1 MRFIERLSD
10 IMEELTQNLLE
21 GMRKEVGKT
30 MRKIDS
36 CRDMTGDTMK
46 RIIRNGMENLVKAVE
61 GVLLGLSEEL
71 DKERKEREVKEEE
84 KDKILEKV
92 EEKVKKTEGIIQGLE
107 KKLHEIEVNQQADR
121 EVMEKVGEA
130 MVRGRT
136 FCRLRDS
143 VRTMEGQVEE
153 STCKLKVLGIKL
165 EKETRDRKEIV
176 RMSVEK
182 LKQDVSKED
191 QGKFQDIMRRTR
203 VVVLGKGTTKLE
215 EEGKWSVPLLLCCQG
230 NGEKEEAERM
240 LKSAGY
246 TTLFYWPDSMV
257 SFVRGAREELKRK
270 GFEDRKFD
278 VKIRPERKDG
288 RLVIRADVRTKD
300 RGVFRP
306 EVYWRVPG
314 DRKLMEELGI
324 GTYILV

>member
-1 MRFIERLSD
+1 MK
-10 IMEELTQNLLE
+10 ELTENLLE

-30 MRKIDS
+30 LRKIDS

-46 RIIRNGMENLVKAVE
+46 SIIRNGMENLVKAVE

-71 DKERKEREVKEEE
+71 DKERKDREAKERERDKKLEIVGEKIETTEE
-84 KDKILEKV
+84 
-92 EEKVKKTEGIIQGLE
+92 IIQGLQR
-107 KKLHEIEVNQQADR
+107 KLDEAEVSQQADR
-121 EVMEKVGEA
+121 EVMEKVEEA
-130 MVRGRT
+130 MVRGRK

-153 STCKLKVLGIKL
+153 STCKLKVLGVKL
-165 EKETRDRKEIV
+165 EKETGDRKEIV
-176 RMSVEK
+176 RMAVEK
-182 LKQDVSKED
+182 FKQDVRKEN
-191 QGKFQDIMRRTR
+191 QGKFQDIMSRTR
-203 VVVLGKGTTKLE
+203 VVVLGKGTTKME
-215 EEGKWSVPLLLCCQG
+215 EEGKWSVPILLCCQG
-230 NGEKEEAERM
+230 RGEKDEIERM

-270 GFEDRKFD
+270 GFEERKFD

>member
-1 MRFIERLSD
+1 MIDSK
-10 IMEELTQNLLE
+10 IMKELTENLLE

-30 MRKIDS
+30 LRKIDS

-46 RIIRNGMENLVKAVE
+46 SIIRNGMENLVKAVE

-71 DKERKEREVKEEE
+71 DKERKDREAKERERDKKLEIVGEKIETTEE
-84 KDKILEKV
+84 
-92 EEKVKKTEGIIQGLE
+92 IIQGLQR
-107 KKLHEIEVNQQADR
+107 KLDEAEVSQQADR
-121 EVMEKVGEA
+121 EGMEKVGEA
-130 MVRGRT
+130 MVRGRK

-153 STCKLKVLGIKL
+153 SACKLKVLGVKL
-165 EKETRDRKEIV
+165 EKETGDRKEIV
-176 RMSVEK
+176 RMAVEK
-182 LKQDVSKED
+182 FKQDVRKEN
-191 QGKFQDIMRRTR
+191 QGKFQDIMSRTR
-203 VVVLGKGTTKLE
+203 VVVLGKGTTKME
-215 EEGKWSVPLLLCCQG
+215 EEGKWSVPILLCCQG
-230 NGEKEEAERM
+230 RGEKDEIERM

-270 GFEDRKFD
+270 GFEERKFD

-288 RLVIRADVRTKD
+288 RLVIRADIRTKD

-306 EVYWRVPG
+306 EVYWGIPG

>member
-1 MRFIERLSD
+1 MIDSK
-10 IMEELTQNLLE
+10 IMKELTENLLE

-30 MRKIDS
+30 LRKIDS

-46 RIIRNGMENLVKAVE
+46 SIIRNGMENLVKAVE

-71 DKERKEREVKEEE
+71 DKERKDREAKERERDKKLEIVGEKIETTEE
-84 KDKILEKV
+84 
-92 EEKVKKTEGIIQGLE
+92 IIQGLQR
-107 KKLHEIEVNQQADR
+107 KLDEAEVSQQADR
-121 EVMEKVGEA
+121 KGMEKVGEA
-130 MVRGRT
+130 MVRGRK

-153 STCKLKVLGIKL
+153 SACKLKVLGVKL
-165 EKETRDRKEIV
+165 EKETGDRKEIV
-176 RMSVEK
+176 RMAVEK
-182 LKQDVSKED
+182 FKQDVRKEN
-191 QGKFQDIMRRTR
+191 QGKFQDIMSRTR
-203 VVVLGKGTTKLE
+203 VVVLGKGTTKME
-215 EEGKWSVPLLLCCQG
+215 EEGKWSVPILLCCQG
-230 NGEKEEAERM
+230 RGEKDEIERM

-246 TTLFYWPDSMV
+246 TTLFYWPDSLV

-270 GFEDRKFD
+270 GFEERKFD

-306 EVYWRVPG
+306 EVYWRIPG
-314 DRKLMEELGI
+314 DSKLMEELGI
-324 GTYILV
+324 GTFILV

>member
-1 MRFIERLSD
+1 
-10 IMEELTQNLLE
+10 
-21 GMRKEVGKT
+21 
-30 MRKIDS
+30 
-36 CRDMTGDTMK
+36 
-46 RIIRNGMENLVKAVE
+46 
-61 GVLLGLSEEL
+61 
-71 DKERKEREVKEEE
+71 
-84 KDKILEKV
+84 
-92 EEKVKKTEGIIQGLE
+92 
-107 KKLHEIEVNQQADR
+107 
-121 EVMEKVGEA
+121 MEKVGEA
-130 MVRGRT
+130 MVRGRK

-153 STCKLKVLGIKL
+153 SACKLKVLGVKL
-165 EKETRDRKEIV
+165 EKETGDRKEIV
-176 RMSVEK
+176 RMAVEK
-182 LKQDVSKED
+182 FKQDVRKEN
-191 QGKFQDIMRRTR
+191 QGKFQDIMSRTR
-203 VVVLGKGTTKLE
+203 VVVLGKGTTKME
-215 EEGKWSVPLLLCCQG
+215 EEGKWSVPILLCCQG
-230 NGEKEEAERM
+230 RGEKDERERM

-270 GFEDRKFD
+270 GFEERKFD

>member
-1 MRFIERLSD
+1 LIDSK
-10 IMEELTQNLLE
+10 IMKELTENLLE

-30 MRKIDS
+30 LRKIDS

-46 RIIRNGMENLVKAVE
+46 SIIRNGMENLVKAVE

-71 DKERKEREVKEEE
+71 DKERKDREAKERERDKKLEIVGEKIETTEE
-84 KDKILEKV
+84 
-92 EEKVKKTEGIIQGLE
+92 IIQGLQR
-107 KKLHEIEVNQQADR
+107 KLDEAEVSQQADR
-121 EVMEKVGEA
+121 EGMEKVGEA
-130 MVRGRT
+130 MVRGRK

-153 STCKLKVLGIKL
+153 STCKLKVLGVKL
-165 EKETRDRKEIV
+165 EKETGDRKEIV
-176 RMSVEK
+176 RMAVEK
-182 LKQDVSKED
+182 FKQDVRKEN
-191 QGKFQDIMRRTR
+191 QGKFQDIMSRTR
-203 VVVLGKGTTKLE
+203 VVVLGKGTTKME
-215 EEGKWSVPLLLCCQG
+215 EEGKWSVPILLCCQG
-230 NGEKEEAERM
+230 RGEKDEIERM

-270 GFEDRKFD
+270 GFEERKFD

>member
-1 MRFIERLSD
+1 MK
-10 IMEELTQNLLE
+10 ELTENLLE

-30 MRKIDS
+30 LRKIDS

-46 RIIRNGMENLVKAVE
+46 SIIRNGMENLVKAVE

-71 DKERKEREVKEEE
+71 DKERKDREAKERERDKKLEIVGEKIETTEE
-84 KDKILEKV
+84 
-92 EEKVKKTEGIIQGLE
+92 IIQGLQR
-107 KKLHEIEVNQQADR
+107 KLDEAEVSQQADR
-121 EVMEKVGEA
+121 EGMEKVGEA
-130 MVRGRT
+130 MVRGRK

-153 STCKLKVLGIKL
+153 SACKLKVLGVKL
-165 EKETRDRKEIV
+165 EKETGDRKEIV
-176 RMSVEK
+176 RMAVEK
-182 LKQDVSKED
+182 FKQDVRKEN
-191 QGKFQDIMRRTR
+191 QGKFQDIMSRTR
-203 VVVLGKGTTKLE
+203 VVVLGKGTTKME
-215 EEGKWSVPLLLCCQG
+215 EEGKWSVPILLCCQG
-230 NGEKEEAERM
+230 RGEKDEIERM

-270 GFEDRKFD
+270 GFEERKFD

-288 RLVIRADVRTKD
+288 RLVIRADIRTKD

-306 EVYWRVPG
+306 EVYWRIPG

>member
-1 MRFIERLSD
+1 MID
-10 IMEELTQNLLE
+10 YKIMKELTENLLE

-30 MRKIDS
+30 LRKIDS

-46 RIIRNGMENLVKAVE
+46 SIIRNGMENLVKAVE

-71 DKERKEREVKEEE
+71 DKERKDREAKERERDKKLEIVGEKIETTEE
-84 KDKILEKV
+84 
-92 EEKVKKTEGIIQGLE
+92 IIQGLQR
-107 KKLHEIEVNQQADR
+107 KLDEAEVSQQADR
-121 EVMEKVGEA
+121 EVMEKVEEA
-130 MVRGRT
+130 MVRGRK

-153 STCKLKVLGIKL
+153 STCKLKVLGVKL
-165 EKETRDRKEIV
+165 EKETGDRKEIV
-176 RMSVEK
+176 RMAVEK
-182 LKQDVSKED
+182 FKQDVRKEN
-191 QGKFQDIMRRTR
+191 QGKFQDIMSRTR
-203 VVVLGKGTTKLE
+203 VVVLGKGTTKME
-215 EEGKWSVPLLLCCQG
+215 EEGKWSVPILLCCQG
-230 NGEKEEAERM
+230 RGEKDEIERM

-270 GFEDRKFD
+270 GFEERKFD

>member
-1 MRFIERLSD
+1 MK
-10 IMEELTQNLLE
+10 ELTENLLE

-30 MRKIDS
+30 LRKIDS

-46 RIIRNGMENLVKAVE
+46 SIIRNGMENLVKAVE

-71 DKERKEREVKEEE
+71 DKERKDREAKERERDKKLEIVREKIETTEE
-84 KDKILEKV
+84 
-92 EEKVKKTEGIIQGLE
+92 IIQGLQR
-107 KKLHEIEVNQQADR
+107 KLDETEVSQQADR
-121 EVMEKVGEA
+121 EVMEKVEEA
-130 MVRGRT
+130 MVRGRK

-153 STCKLKVLGIKL
+153 STCKLKVLGVKL
-165 EKETRDRKEIV
+165 EKETGDRKEIV
-176 RMSVEK
+176 RMAVEK
-182 LKQDVSKED
+182 FKQDVRKEN
-191 QGKFQDIMRRTR
+191 QGKFQDIMSRTR
-203 VVVLGKGTTKLE
+203 VVVLGKGTTKME
-215 EEGKWSVPLLLCCQG
+215 EEGKWSVPTLLCCQG
-230 NGEKEEAERM
+230 RGEKEEMERM

-246 TTLFYWPDSMV
+246 TTLFYWPDSLV

-270 GFEDRKFD
+270 GFEERKFD

>member
-1 MRFIERLSD
+1 MIDSK
-10 IMEELTQNLLE
+10 IMKELTENLLE

-30 MRKIDS
+30 LRKIDS
-36 CRDMTGDTMK
+36 CRDMNGDTMK
-46 RIIRNGMENLVKAVE
+46 SIIRNGMENLVKAVE

-71 DKERKEREVKEEE
+71 DKERKDREAKERERDKKLEIVGEKIETTEE
-84 KDKILEKV
+84 
-92 EEKVKKTEGIIQGLE
+92 IIQGLQR
-107 KKLHEIEVNQQADR
+107 KLDEAEVSQQADR
-121 EVMEKVGEA
+121 EGMEKVGEA
-130 MVRGRT
+130 VVRGRK

-153 STCKLKVLGIKL
+153 SACKLKVLGVKL
-165 EKETRDRKEIV
+165 EKETGDRKEIV
-176 RMSVEK
+176 RMAVEK
-182 LKQDVSKED
+182 FKQDVRKEN
-191 QGKFQDIMRRTR
+191 QGKFQDIMSRTR
-203 VVVLGKGTTKLE
+203 VVVLGKGTTKME
-215 EEGKWSVPLLLCCQG
+215 EEGKWSVPILLCCQG
-230 NGEKEEAERM
+230 RGEKDEIERM

-270 GFEDRKFD
+270 GFEERKFD

>member
-1 MRFIERLSD
+1 MK
-10 IMEELTQNLLE
+10 ELTENLLE

-30 MRKIDS
+30 LRKIDS

-46 RIIRNGMENLVKAVE
+46 SIIRNGMENLVKAVE

-71 DKERKEREVKEEE
+71 DKERKDREAKERERDKKLEIVGEKIETTEE
-84 KDKILEKV
+84 
-92 EEKVKKTEGIIQGLE
+92 IIQGLQR
-107 KKLHEIEVNQQADR
+107 KLDEAEVSQQADR
-121 EVMEKVGEA
+121 EGMEKVGEA
-130 MVRGRT
+130 MVRGRK

-153 STCKLKVLGIKL
+153 SACKLKVLGVKL
-165 EKETRDRKEIV
+165 EKETGDRKEIV
-176 RMSVEK
+176 RMAVEK
-182 LKQDVSKED
+182 FKQDVRKEN
-191 QGKFQDIMRRTR
+191 QGKFQDIMSRTR
-203 VVVLGKGTTKLE
+203 VVVLGKGTTKME
-215 EEGKWSVPLLLCCQG
+215 EEGKWSVPILLCCQG
-230 NGEKEEAERM
+230 RGEKDEIERM

-257 SFVRGAREELKRK
+257 SFVRGAREELQRK
-270 GFEDRKFD
+270 GFEERKFD

>member
-1 MRFIERLSD
+1 MK
-10 IMEELTQNLLE
+10 ELTENLLE

-30 MRKIDS
+30 LRKIDS

-46 RIIRNGMENLVKAVE
+46 SIIRNGMENLVKAVE

-71 DKERKEREVKEEE
+71 DKERKDREAKERERDKKLEIVGEKIETTEE
-84 KDKILEKV
+84 
-92 EEKVKKTEGIIQGLE
+92 IIQGLQR
-107 KKLHEIEVNQQADR
+107 KLDEAEVSQQADR
-121 EVMEKVGEA
+121 EVMEKVEEA
-130 MVRGRT
+130 MVRGRK

-153 STCKLKVLGIKL
+153 STCKLKVLGVKL
-165 EKETRDRKEIV
+165 EKETGDRKEIV
-176 RMSVEK
+176 RMAVEK
-182 LKQDVSKED
+182 FKQDVRKEN
-191 QGKFQDIMRRTR
+191 QGKFQDIMSRTR
-203 VVVLGKGTTKLE
+203 VVVLGKGTTKME
-215 EEGKWSVPLLLCCQG
+215 EEGKWSVPILLCCQG
-230 NGEKEEAERM
+230 RGEKDEIERM

-257 SFVRGAREELKRK
+257 SFVRGAREELQRK
-270 GFEDRKFD
+270 GFEERKFD

>member
-1 MRFIERLSD
+1 MIDSK
-10 IMEELTQNLLE
+10 IMKELTENLLE

-30 MRKIDS
+30 LRKIDS
-36 CRDMTGDTMK
+36 WRDMTGDTMK
-46 RIIRNGMENLVKAVE
+46 SIIRNGMENLVKAVE

-71 DKERKEREVKEEE
+71 DKERKDREAKERERDKKLEIVGEKIETTEE
-84 KDKILEKV
+84 
-92 EEKVKKTEGIIQGLE
+92 IIQGLQR
-107 KKLHEIEVNQQADR
+107 KLDEAEVSQQADR
-121 EVMEKVGEA
+121 EGMEKVGEA
-130 MVRGRT
+130 MVRGRK

-153 STCKLKVLGIKL
+153 SACKLKVLGVKL
-165 EKETRDRKEIV
+165 EKETGDRKEIV
-176 RMSVEK
+176 RMAVEK
-182 LKQDVSKED
+182 FKQDVRKEN
-191 QGKFQDIMRRTR
+191 QGKFQDIMSRTR
-203 VVVLGKGTTKLE
+203 VVVLGKGTTKME
-215 EEGKWSVPLLLCCQG
+215 EEGKWSVPILLCCQG
-230 NGEKEEAERM
+230 RGEKDEIERM

-270 GFEDRKFD
+270 GFEERKFD

>member
-1 MRFIERLSD
+1 MK
-10 IMEELTQNLLE
+10 ELTENLLE

-30 MRKIDS
+30 LRKIDS
-36 CRDMTGDTMK
+36 CWDMTGDTMK
-46 RIIRNGMENLVKAVE
+46 SIIRNGMENLVKAVE

-71 DKERKEREVKEEE
+71 DKERKDREAKERERDKKLEIVGEKIETTEE
-84 KDKILEKV
+84 
-92 EEKVKKTEGIIQGLE
+92 IIQGLQR
-107 KKLHEIEVNQQADR
+107 KLDEAEVSQQADR
-121 EVMEKVGEA
+121 EGMEKVGEA
-130 MVRGRT
+130 MVRGRK

-153 STCKLKVLGIKL
+153 SACKLKVLGVKL
-165 EKETRDRKEIV
+165 EKETGDRKEIV
-176 RMSVEK
+176 RMAVEK
-182 LKQDVSKED
+182 FKQDVRKEN
-191 QGKFQDIMRRTR
+191 QGKFQDIMSRTR
-203 VVVLGKGTTKLE
+203 VVVLGKGTTKME
-215 EEGKWSVPLLLCCQG
+215 EEGKWSVPILLCCQG
-230 NGEKEEAERM
+230 RGEKDEIERM

-257 SFVRGAREELKRK
+257 SFVRGAREELQRK
-270 GFEDRKFD
+270 GFEERKFD

>member
-1 MRFIERLSD
+1 LIDSK
-10 IMEELTQNLLE
+10 IMKELTENLLE

-30 MRKIDS
+30 LRKIDS

-46 RIIRNGMENLVKAVE
+46 SIIRNGMENLVKAVE

-71 DKERKEREVKEEE
+71 DKERKDREAKERERDQKLEIVGEKIETTEE
-84 KDKILEKV
+84 
-92 EEKVKKTEGIIQGLE
+92 IIQGLQR
-107 KKLHEIEVNQQADR
+107 KLDEAEVSQQADR
-121 EVMEKVGEA
+121 EGMEKVGEA
-130 MVRGRT
+130 MVRGRK

-153 STCKLKVLGIKL
+153 SACKLKVLGVKL
-165 EKETRDRKEIV
+165 EKETGDRKEIV
-176 RMSVEK
+176 RMAVEK
-182 LKQDVSKED
+182 FKQDVRKEN
-191 QGKFQDIMRRTR
+191 QGKFQDIMSRTR
-203 VVVLGKGTTKLE
+203 VVVLGKGTTKME
-215 EEGKWSVPLLLCCQG
+215 EEGKWSVPILLCCQG
-230 NGEKEEAERM
+230 RGEKDEIERM

-270 GFEDRKFD
+270 GFEERKFD

>member
-1 MRFIERLSD
+1 MIDSK
-10 IMEELTQNLLE
+10 IMKELTENLLE

-30 MRKIDS
+30 LRKIDS

-46 RIIRNGMENLVKAVE
+46 SIIRNGMENLVKAVE

-71 DKERKEREVKEEE
+71 DKERKDREAKERERDKKLEIVGEKIETTEE
-84 KDKILEKV
+84 
-92 EEKVKKTEGIIQGLE
+92 IIQGLQR
-107 KKLHEIEVNQQADR
+107 KLDEAEVSQQADR
-121 EVMEKVGEA
+121 EGMEKVGEA
-130 MVRGRT
+130 MVRGRK

-153 STCKLKVLGIKL
+153 STCKLKVLGVKL
-165 EKETRDRKEIV
+165 EKETGDRKEIV
-176 RMSVEK
+176 RMAVEK
-182 LKQDVSKED
+182 FKQDVRKEN
-191 QGKFQDIMRRTR
+191 QGKFQDIMSRTR
-203 VVVLGKGTTKLE
+203 VVVLGKGTTKME
-215 EEGKWSVPLLLCCQG
+215 EEGKWSVPILLCCQG
-230 NGEKEEAERM
+230 RGEKDEIERM

-257 SFVRGAREELKRK
+257 SFVRGAREELQRK
-270 GFEDRKFD
+270 GFEERKFD

>member
-1 MRFIERLSD
+1 MK
-10 IMEELTQNLLE
+10 ELTENLLE

-30 MRKIDS
+30 LRKIDS

-46 RIIRNGMENLVKAVE
+46 SIIRNGMENLVKAVE

-71 DKERKEREVKEEE
+71 DKERKDREAKERERDKKLEIVGEKIETTEE
-84 KDKILEKV
+84 
-92 EEKVKKTEGIIQGLE
+92 IIQGLQR
-107 KKLHEIEVNQQADR
+107 KLDEAEVSQQADR
-121 EVMEKVGEA
+121 EGMEKVGEA
-130 MVRGRT
+130 MVRGRK

-153 STCKLKVLGIKL
+153 SACKLKVLGVKL
-165 EKETRDRKEIV
+165 EKETGDRKEIV
-176 RMSVEK
+176 RMAVEK
-182 LKQDVSKED
+182 FKQDVRKEN
-191 QGKFQDIMRRTR
+191 QGKFQDIMSRTR
-203 VVVLGKGTTKLE
+203 VVVLGKGTTKME
-215 EEGKWSVPLLLCCQG
+215 EEGKWSVPILLCCQG
-230 NGEKEEAERM
+230 RGEKDEIERM

-270 GFEDRKFD
+270 GFEERKFD

>member
-1 MRFIERLSD
+1 MIDSK
-10 IMEELTQNLLE
+10 IMKELTENLLE

-30 MRKIDS
+30 LRKIDS

-46 RIIRNGMENLVKAVE
+46 SIIRNGMENLVKAVE

-71 DKERKEREVKEEE
+71 DKERKDREAKERERDKKLEIVGEKIETTEE
-84 KDKILEKV
+84 
-92 EEKVKKTEGIIQGLE
+92 IIQGLQR
-107 KKLHEIEVNQQADR
+107 KLDEAEVSQQADR
-121 EVMEKVGEA
+121 EGMEKVGEA
-130 MVRGRT
+130 MVRGRK

-153 STCKLKVLGIKL
+153 SACKLKVLGVKL
-165 EKETRDRKEIV
+165 EKETGDRKEIV
-176 RMSVEK
+176 RMAVEK
-182 LKQDVSKED
+182 FKQDVRKEN
-191 QGKFQDIMRRTR
+191 QGKFQDIMSRTR
-203 VVVLGKGTTKLE
+203 VVVLGKGTTKME
-215 EEGKWSVPLLLCCQG
+215 EEGKWSVPILLCCQG
-230 NGEKEEAERM
+230 RGEKDEIERM

-270 GFEDRKFD
+270 GFEERKFD

>member
-1 MRFIERLSD
+1 MK
-10 IMEELTQNLLE
+10 ELTENLLE

-30 MRKIDS
+30 LRKIDS

-46 RIIRNGMENLVKAVE
+46 SIIRNGMENLVKAVE

-71 DKERKEREVKEEE
+71 DKERKDREAKERERDKKLEIVGEKIETTEE
-84 KDKILEKV
+84 
-92 EEKVKKTEGIIQGLE
+92 IIQGLQR
-107 KKLHEIEVNQQADR
+107 KLDEAEVSQQADR
-121 EVMEKVGEA
+121 EGMEKVGEA
-130 MVRGRT
+130 MVRGRK

-153 STCKLKVLGIKL
+153 SACKLKVLGVKL
-165 EKETRDRKEIV
+165 EKETGDRKEIV
-176 RMSVEK
+176 RMAVEK
-182 LKQDVSKED
+182 FKQDVRKEN
-191 QGKFQDIMRRTR
+191 QGKFQDIMSRTR
-203 VVVLGKGTTKLE
+203 VVVLGKGTTKME
-215 EEGKWSVPLLLCCQG
+215 EEGKWSVPILLCCQG
-230 NGEKEEAERM
+230 RGEKDEIDRL

-270 GFEDRKFD
+270 GFEERKFD

>member
-1 MRFIERLSD
+1 LIDSK
-10 IMEELTQNLLE
+10 IMKELTENLLE

-30 MRKIDS
+30 LRKIDS

-46 RIIRNGMENLVKAVE
+46 SIIRNGMENLVKAVE

-71 DKERKEREVKEEE
+71 DKERKDREAKERERDKKLEIVGEKIETTEE
-84 KDKILEKV
+84 
-92 EEKVKKTEGIIQGLE
+92 IIQGLQR
-107 KKLHEIEVNQQADR
+107 KLDEAEVSQQADR
-121 EVMEKVGEA
+121 EGMEKVGEA
-130 MVRGRT
+130 MVRGRK

-153 STCKLKVLGIKL
+153 SACKLKVLGVKL
-165 EKETRDRKEIV
+165 EKETGDRKEIV
-176 RMSVEK
+176 RMAVEK
-182 LKQDVSKED
+182 FKQDVRKEN
-191 QGKFQDIMRRTR
+191 QGKFQDIMSRTR
-203 VVVLGKGTTKLE
+203 VVVLGKGTTKME
-215 EEGKWSVPLLLCCQG
+215 EEGKWSVPILLCCQG
-230 NGEKEEAERM
+230 RGEKDEIERM

-257 SFVRGAREELKRK
+257 SFVRGAREELQRK
-270 GFEDRKFD
+270 GFEERKFD

-306 EVYWRVPG
+306 EVYWRIPG

-324 GTYILV
+324 GAYILV

>member
-1 MRFIERLSD
+1 MK
-10 IMEELTQNLLE
+10 ELTENLLE

-30 MRKIDS
+30 LRKIDS

-46 RIIRNGMENLVKAVE
+46 SIIRNGMENLVKAVE

-71 DKERKEREVKEEE
+71 DKERKDREAKERERDKKLEIVGEKIETTEE
-84 KDKILEKV
+84 
-92 EEKVKKTEGIIQGLE
+92 IIQGLQR
-107 KKLHEIEVNQQADR
+107 KLDEAEVSQQADR
-121 EVMEKVGEA
+121 EVMEKVEEA
-130 MVRGRT
+130 MVRGRK

-143 VRTMEGQVEE
+143 VKTMEGQVEE
-153 STCKLKVLGIKL
+153 STCKLKVLGVKL
-165 EKETRDRKEIV
+165 EKETGDRKEIV
-176 RMSVEK
+176 RMAVEK
-182 LKQDVSKED
+182 FKQDVRKEN
-191 QGKFQDIMRRTR
+191 QGKFQDIMSRTR
-203 VVVLGKGTTKLE
+203 VVVLGKGTTKME
-215 EEGKWSVPLLLCCQG
+215 EEGKWSVPILLCCQG
-230 NGEKEEAERM
+230 RGEKDEIERM

-270 GFEDRKFD
+270 GFEERKFD

>member
-1 MRFIERLSD
+1 LIDSK
-10 IMEELTQNLLE
+10 IMKELTENLLE

-30 MRKIDS
+30 LRKIDS

-46 RIIRNGMENLVKAVE
+46 SIIRNGMENLVKAVE

-71 DKERKEREVKEEE
+71 DKERKDREAKERERDKKLEIVGEKIETTEE
-84 KDKILEKV
+84 
-92 EEKVKKTEGIIQGLE
+92 IIQGLQR
-107 KKLHEIEVNQQADR
+107 KLDEAEVSQQADR
-121 EVMEKVGEA
+121 EGMEKVGEA
-130 MVRGRT
+130 MVRGRK

-153 STCKLKVLGIKL
+153 SACKLKVLGVKL
-165 EKETRDRKEIV
+165 EKETGDRKEIV
-176 RMSVEK
+176 RMAVEK
-182 LKQDVSKED
+182 FKQDVRKEN
-191 QGKFQDIMRRTR
+191 QGKFQDIMSRTR
-203 VVVLGKGTTKLE
+203 VVVLGKGTTKME
-215 EEGKWSVPLLLCCQG
+215 EEGKWSVPILLCCQG
-230 NGEKEEAERM
+230 RGEKDEIERM

-270 GFEDRKFD
+270 GFEERKFD